1 MRKKIHFLPD
11 SLPAKIILAFLISVI
26 PLFMAQSAIMKWGS
40 RQVQTEIYNSA
51 YANVIYLRDHFEE
64 NINMVRTNLQL
75 VLDAKAVRQLFVY
88 YDGMTRG
95 EFYESASEV
104 SGLLDIM
111 RNSNPFVKEIRLYYP
126 RQGLAF
132 QCAAM
137 RKGLYY
143 PQNEKMEALVG
154 AFRAANSG
162 VIEDED
168 GIKVCAVSGT
178 GYSGAADSSA
188 LPAFYIE
195 AILSREKIEEHLST
209 FNILEDKF
217 SLQYN
222 HAARSFVFNR
232 ASALTDAEETALA
245 CLIEPREENV
255 YSEQITLGGKEMLLI
270 GSYCSALRSTFA
282 QLIELKYLQG
292 IPNAFRA
299 FIGVFALLTGTV
311 LAFLALFVNR
321 SVTKPN
327 RLLLDAFEATGEG
340 RFDTRVDEKR
350 YALEYR
356 SLARHFNNMNRHIEA
371 LIAENYESTISLQRA
386 QLKQLQAQINPHFLF
401 NSFFLLKSMVEA
413 GEREQCESF
422 LECLGNYFQYISSN
436 DNDTARLVEEFEHAN
451 NYLAIQLLRFEGS
464 LEAQIDSLPEHWK
477 DVTTLRLSLQP
488 IVENVMV
495 HGKWREG
502 DIRHIRMYFC
512 EDENGYAVHV
522 EDNGREITE
531 KEILELQRKLNA
543 KLPLSATSG
552 LNNIHRRFLLHYG
565 GGGVTVYQSEWGG
578 FGVALTIP
586 KEEAKHV

>member
-1 MRKKIHFLPD
+1 MRKRIRFLPD
-11 SLPAKIILAFLISVI
+11 SLSAKIILAFLISVM
-26 PLFMAQSAIMKWGS
+26 PLFMAQSAIMNWGS

-51 YANVIYLRDHFEE
+51 YVNVIYLRDHFEE

-75 VLDAKAVRQLFVY
+75 VLDAKAVRRLFVY

-95 EFYESASEV
+95 EFYESANEV
-104 SGLLDIM
+104 LGLLDIM
-111 RNSNPFVKEIRLYYP
+111 RNSNPFVQEIRLYYP
-126 RQGLAF
+126 RLGRAF
-132 QCAAM
+132 QCSAM

-143 PQNEKMEALVG
+143 PQDKTVEALVG
-154 AFRAANSG
+154 AFRAASSG
-162 VIEDED
+162 IIEDED
-168 GIKVCAVSGT
+168 EIKVCAISGT

-188 LPAFYIE
+188 MPAFYIE

-245 CLIEPREENV
+245 RLIEPREENV

-270 GSYCSALRSTFA
+270 GSYCPALRSTFA
-282 QLIELKYLQG
+282 QLIELKYLQVL
-292 IPNAFRA
+292 PNAFRA
-299 FIGVFALLTGTV
+299 FIGIFALMTGMV

-321 SVTKPN
+321 SVTRPN
-327 RLLLDAFEATGEG
+327 RLLLDAFEATGDG
-340 RFDTRVDEKR
+340 RFDTRVDETR

-413 GEREQCESF
+413 DEREQCESF

-436 DNDTARLVEEFEHAN
+436 DNDTVRLVEEFEHAN
-451 NYLAIQLLRFEGS
+451 NYLAIQLLRFEGG
-464 LEAQIDSLPEHWK
+464 LEAQIDSLPENWK
-477 DVTTLRLSLQP
+477 EVTTLRLSLQP

-495 HGKWREG
+495 HGKWCEG
-502 DIRHIRMYFC
+502 DIRRIRMYFC
-512 EDENGYAVHV
+512 EDEDGYSIHV

-531 KEILELQRKLNA
+531 KEILARQKELGA
-543 KLPLSATSG
+543 KTPLSATSG

-565 GGGVTVYQSEWGG
+565 KGGITVYQSEWGG
-578 FGVALTIP
+578 FGVVLTIP
-586 KEEAKHV
+586 KEGTKHV